1 MKRNERPTIDNPLAN
16 MGLDQIV
23 RGITQPKTLKD
34 IKEEQ
39 AQDEKESPEK
49 KTKTKRTSK
58 KLFEENIVK
67 YTGVGGQGEA
77 IWLPKEVKK
86 EIEKIRVNSNRN
98 IPLRTLASAI
108 IMTYIEENKEKFEN
122 L

>member
-86 EIEKIRVNSNRN
+86 ELEKIRVNSNRN
-98 IPLRTLASAI
+98 IPFRTLASAI
-108 IMTYIEENKEKFEN
+108 IMTYIEENKEKLEN

>member
-1 MKRNERPTIDNPLAN
+1 MKKNERPTIDNPLAN

-23 RGITQPKTLKD
+23 RGITQPKVTKD
-34 IKEEQ
+34 I
-39 AQDEKESPEK
+39 QDEQEQEEKVSTEK
-49 KTKTKRTSK
+49 KAKTKRTSK
-58 KLFEENIVK
+58 KLFKENIAK

-86 EIEKIRVNSNRN
+86 ELEKIRVNSSRN

-108 IMTYIEENKEKFEN
+108 IMTYIEENKEKLEN

>member
-39 AQDEKESPEK
+39 AQDEKESPERK
-49 KTKTKRTSK
+49 LNKRTSK
-58 KLFEENIVK
+58 NSL
-67 YTGVGGQGEA
+67 
-77 IWLPKEVKK
+77 KK
-86 EIEKIRVNSNRN
+86 I
-98 IPLRTLASAI
+98 
-108 IMTYIEENKEKFEN
+108 
-122 L
+122 

>member
-1 MKRNERPTIDNPLAN
+1 MKKNERPTIGNPLAN

-23 RGITQPKTLKD
+23 RGITQPKTSKE
-34 IKEEQ
+34 IKEEHVQNEKGSTEKQ
-39 AQDEKESPEK
+39 A
-49 KTKTKRTSK
+49 KTKRTSK
-58 KLFEENIVK
+58 KLFEENIAK
-67 YTGVGGQGEA
+67 YTGIGGQGEA

-86 EIEKIRVNSNRN
+86 ELEKIRVNSNRN

-108 IMTYIEENKEKFEN
+108 IMTYIEENKEKLES

>member
-1 MKRNERPTIDNPLAN
+1 MKKNERPTIDNPLAN

-23 RGITQPKTLKD
+23 RGITQPKVSKD
-34 IKEEQ
+34 IQDE
-39 AQDEKESPEK
+39 QDEKVNAEK
-49 KTKTKRTSK
+49 KAKSKRTSK
-58 KLFEENIVK
+58 KLFEENIAK

-77 IWLPKEVKK
+77 IWPPKEVKK
-86 EIEKIRVNSNRN
+86 ELEKIRVNSSRN

-108 IMTYIEENKEKFEN
+108 IMTYIEENKEKLES

>member
-86 EIEKIRVNSNRN
+86 ELEKIRVNSNRN

-108 IMTYIEENKEKFEN
+108 IMTYIEENKEKLEN

>member
-77 IWLPKEVKK
+77 IWLPKEVK
-86 EIEKIRVNSNRN
+86 RN
-98 IPLRTLASAI
+98 
-108 IMTYIEENKEKFEN
+108 
-122 L
+122 

>member
-16 MGLDQIV
+16 VGLDQIV

-34 IKEEQ
+34 IKEEP

-49 KTKTKRTSK
+49 KTKIKRTSK

-86 EIEKIRVNSNRN
+86 ELEKIRVNSNRN

-108 IMTYIEENKEKFEN
+108 IMTYIEENKEKLEN

>member
-39 AQDEKESPEK
+39 AQDEKGSPEK

-86 EIEKIRVNSNRN
+86 ELEKIRVNSNRN

-108 IMTYIEENKEKFEN
+108 IMTYIEENKEKLEN

>member
-1 MKRNERPTIDNPLAN
+1 MKKNERPTIDNPLAN

-23 RGITQPKTLKD
+23 RGITQPKVSKNIQD
-34 IKEEQ
+34 EQ
-39 AQDEKESPEK
+39 EQDEKENTEK
-49 KTKTKRTSK
+49 KAKSKRTSK
-58 KLFEENIVK
+58 KLFEENIAK

-86 EIEKIRVNSNRN
+86 ELEKIRVNSSRN

-108 IMTYIEENKEKFEN
+108 IMTYIEENKEKLES

>member
-67 YTGVGGQGEA
+67 YTGVGEQGEA

-86 EIEKIRVNSNRN
+86 ELEKIRVNSNRN

-108 IMTYIEENKEKFEN
+108 IMTYIEENKEKLEN

>member
-1 MKRNERPTIDNPLAN
+1 MKKNERPTIGNPLAN

-23 RGITQPKTLKD
+23 RGITQPKTSKE
-34 IKEEQ
+34 IKEEHVQNEKGSTEKQ
-39 AQDEKESPEK
+39 A
-49 KTKTKRTSK
+49 KTKRASK
-58 KLFEENIVK
+58 KLFEENIAK
-67 YTGVGGQGEA
+67 YTGIGGQGEA

-86 EIEKIRVNSNRN
+86 ELEKIRVNSNRN

-108 IMTYIEENKEKFEN
+108 IMTYIEENKEKLES

>member
-67 YTGVGGQGEA
+67 YTDVGGQGEA

-86 EIEKIRVNSNRN
+86 ELEKIRVNSNRN

-108 IMTYIEENKEKFEN
+108 IMTYIEENKEKLEN

>member
-16 MGLDQIV
+16 MELDQIV

-58 KLFEENIVK
+58 KLFEENIVR

-86 EIEKIRVNSNRN
+86 ELEKIRVNSNRN

-108 IMTYIEENKEKFEN
+108 IMTYIEENKEKLEN

>member
-1 MKRNERPTIDNPLAN
+1 MKRNGRPTIDNPLAN
-16 MGLDQIV
+16 VGLDQIV

-34 IKEEQ
+34 IKEEP

-86 EIEKIRVNSNRN
+86 ELEKIRVNSNRN

-108 IMTYIEENKEKFEN
+108 IMTYIEENKEKLEN

>member
-1 MKRNERPTIDNPLAN
+1 MKKNERPTIGNPLAN

-23 RGITQPKTLKD
+23 RGITQPKTSKE
-34 IKEEQ
+34 IKEEHVQNEKGSTEKQ
-39 AQDEKESPEK
+39 A
-49 KTKTKRTSK
+49 KTKRASK
-58 KLFEENIVK
+58 KLFEENIAK
-67 YTGVGGQGEA
+67 YTGIGGQGEA

-86 EIEKIRVNSNRN
+86 ELEKIRVNSSRN

-108 IMTYIEENKEKFEN
+108 IMTYIEENKEKLES

>member
-86 EIEKIRVNSNRN
+86 ELEKIRVNSNRN

>member
-1 MKRNERPTIDNPLAN
+1 MKKNERPTIGNPLAN

-23 RGITQPKTLKD
+23 RGITQPKTSKE
-34 IKEEQ
+34 IKEEHVQNEKGSTEKQ
-39 AQDEKESPEK
+39 A
-49 KTKTKRTSK
+49 KTKRTSK
-58 KLFEENIVK
+58 KLFEENIAK
-67 YTGVGGQGEA
+67 YTGIGGQGEA

-86 EIEKIRVNSNRN
+86 ELEKIRVNSNRN

-108 IMTYIEENKEKFEN
+108 IMTYIEENKEKLEG

>member
-1 MKRNERPTIDNPLAN
+1 MKKNERPTIDNPLAN

-23 RGITQPKTLKD
+23 RGITQPKVTKD
-34 IKEEQ
+34 I
-39 AQDEKESPEK
+39 QDEQEQEEKVNTEK
-49 KTKTKRTSK
+49 KAKTKRTSK
-58 KLFEENIVK
+58 KLFEENIAK
-67 YTGVGGQGEA
+67 YTGIGGQGEA

-86 EIEKIRVNSNRN
+86 ELEKIRVNSSRN

-108 IMTYIEENKEKFEN
+108 IMTYIEENKEKLEN

>member
-1 MKRNERPTIDNPLAN
+1 MKKNERPTIGNPLAN

-23 RGITQPKTLKD
+23 RGITQPKTSKE
-34 IKEEQ
+34 IKEEHVQNEKGSTEKQ
-39 AQDEKESPEK
+39 A
-49 KTKTKRTSK
+49 KTKRTSK
-58 KLFEENIVK
+58 KLFEENIAK
-67 YTGVGGQGEA
+67 YTGIGGQGEA

-86 EIEKIRVNSNRN
+86 ELEKIRVNSNRN

-108 IMTYIEENKEKFEN
+108 IMTYIEENKEKLEN

>member
-49 KTKTKRTSK
+49 KTKTNRTSK

-86 EIEKIRVNSNRN
+86 ELEKIRVNSNRN

-108 IMTYIEENKEKFEN
+108 IMTYIEENKEKLEN

>member
-1 MKRNERPTIDNPLAN
+1 MKKNERPTIGNPLAN

-23 RGITQPKTLKD
+23 RGITQPKTSKE
-34 IKEEQ
+34 IKEEHVQNEKGSTEKQ
-39 AQDEKESPEK
+39 A
-49 KTKTKRTSK
+49 KTKRTSK
-58 KLFEENIVK
+58 KLFEENIAK
-67 YTGVGGQGEA
+67 YTGIGGQGEA

-86 EIEKIRVNSNRN
+86 ELEKIRVNSNRN

-108 IMTYIEENKEKFEN
+108 IMTYIEGNKEKLES